1 MMLSHEFDSPRK
13 TFSLVFSTTQ
23 LAGKKINAKK
33 AKLQIELVDSD
44 THKLLARSRTFT
56 LETLIK
62 NLGSRESLRKIQGV
76 SIRFNNMATDA
87 LSRFLYKLTI
97 YSEQYALH

>member
-1 MMLSHEFDSPRK
+1 MMLSHEFDSPKK

-44 THKLLARSRTFT
+44 DNKLLARSRTFT

-62 NLGSRESLRKIQGV
+62 NMGSRESLRKIQGV
-76 SIRFNNMATDA
+76 SVRFNNLATDA
-87 LSRFLYKLTI
+87 LSRFLSNSVF
-97 YSEQYALH
+97 YSE